1 MSDDGKTVSD
11 LPSKGQ
17 QPPKSA
23 DENAPS
29 SLPEKDA
36 DAVKGGAKPQ
46 PPGIRT
52 NHNQTILARRGL
64 ES

>member
-17 QPPKSA
+17 KPPKGA
-23 DENAPS
+23 DENAPTS
-29 SLPEKDA
+29 VPVKDA
-36 DAVKGGAKPQ
+36 DSVKGGAKPQ
-46 PPGIRT
+46 PPGLRT
-52 NHNQTILARRGL
+52 NHNQTLLSRRGL